1 MMSDKSDDTLYKK
14 VLVFSAATRI
24 FHWLRALSIL
34 VLIVTGFYIANP
46 FLQGASNSNVLLM
59 GWVRAVHV
67 VFGFI
72 FIAVTLARC
81 YMFVFSKDSKGE
93 RRSLLDVFS
102 LKSWIIQIKSYFWMG
117 HLKHQGVYG
126 PLQYMTYLFLTLVAI
141 AMGITGLALWSADFH
156 QGLGGLL
163 QAPSLWLD
171 HLMGGL
177 AVVRTWHDR
186 LMWVFIVFIFVH
198 VYLVIWT
205 SLRFNH
211 NGVDLMVSGKDYR
224 PFSKD
229 PDHSKD

>member
-1 MMSDKSDDTLYKK
+1 MMSDKSDNTLYKK

-46 FLQGASNSNVLLM
+46 FLQGPSSSNVLLM
-59 GWVRAVHV
+59 GWVRFVHV

-72 FIAVTLARC
+72 FIAVTVSRC
-81 YMFVFSKDSKGE
+81 YMFVFSRSSRNE

-102 LKSWIIQIKSYFWMG
+102 IKSWIIQIKSYFWVG

-141 AMGITGLALWSADFH
+141 LMGITGLVLYAADFH
-156 QGLGGLL
+156 LGLGGWL
-163 QAPSLWLD
+163 QTPALWIQ
-171 HLMGGL
+171 HMMGGL
-177 AVVRTWHDR
+177 ADVRLWHSR
-186 LMWVFIVFIFVH
+186 LMWVFIVFILVH

-211 NGVDLMVSGKDYR
+211 NGVDLMVSGKNYVPCD
-224 PFSKD
+224 KD
-229 PDHSKD
+229 DHHNQ